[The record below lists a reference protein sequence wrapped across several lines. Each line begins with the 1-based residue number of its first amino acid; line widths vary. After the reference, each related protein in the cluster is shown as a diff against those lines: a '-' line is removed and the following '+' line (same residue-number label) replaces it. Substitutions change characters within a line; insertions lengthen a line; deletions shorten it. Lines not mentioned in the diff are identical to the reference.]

1 MNNPLV
7 AYQPVIA
14 DLKNLIAAGQHAAY
28 HSANHAM
35 IMTYW
40 NIGKR
45 IVEEEQNGA
54 VRAEYG
60 KRLIAVLADA
70 LTKEF
75 GSNYSSRNLHYYRK
89 FYLYF
94 SDSEILNARVQ
105 NLNWSH
111 FRALLRVP
119 DEDARIW
126 YMNEASNEN

>member
-60 KRLIAVLADA
+60 KRLIAVSCRCADKGVWKQ
-70 LTKEF
+70 LFQPEP
-75 GSNYSSRNLHYYRK
+75 SL
-89 FYLYF
+89 LPQ
-94 SDSEILNARVQ
+94 ILSV
-105 NLNWSH
+105 
-111 FRALLRVP
+111 FF
-119 DEDARIW
+119 
-126 YMNEASNEN
+126 